1 MDRVAEGPMRS
12 RMAPVRLRQLAAIG
26 VVLACAACATAP
38 SGGGAA
44 SVKVGAVFP
53 LSGPQAPLAKQAYA
67 GVPIARDL
75 ANADGGVDGAP
86 IELITRDLV
95 SESDAAGR
103 VADLKAHGVKAI
115 LGAYSSSLSMPVS
128 DAAQAAG
135 LLYWEAGAVADQLT
149 GRGYP
154 LVFRVGAAGSNLG
167 TMSTHFAAD
176 VLAPR
181 LGRAP
186 SQLTMAIVHNLD
198 GYPSSV
204 ADAVQQQ
211 AQREGIQLVANV
223 VYDAH
228 TPDWTS
234 VLAQVRAAQPNI
246 LVLASYIADGVDFRR
261 AMLKSGLHVDA
272 LIGSTMAQC
281 VPDFGAMLGADAIGV
296 FASDRP
302 EHGFNPGALNATG
315 RAVYAR
321 FAAAYR
327 GEFGTDPTEESLAG
341 FSAAWTLFNY
351 VMPKAHDLDAAS
363 MAAAARGLDLPDG
376 TLANGAGLKFAAT
389 AGAMGQNTRAAA
401 VIWQWQGIRHS
412 VTVYPPV
419 YATGTVGFIPLPR

>member
-1 MDRVAEGPMRS
+1 MRF
-12 RMAPVRLRQLAAIG
+12 RQLAAIG
-26 VVLACAACATAP
+26 VVFACAACATAP

-44 SVKVGAVFP
+44 SIKVGAVFP
-53 LSGPQAPLAKQAYA
+53 LSGPQAPLAKQEYA
-67 GVPIARDL
+67 GVQIARDL
-75 ANADGGVDGAP
+75 VNADGGVDGAP
-86 IELITRDLV
+86 IELVTRDLT
-95 SESDAAGR
+95 SESYATAR
-103 VADLKAHGVKAI
+103 VEDLKAHGVTAV
-115 LGAYSSSLSMPVS
+115 LGAYSSSLSIPVS
-128 DAAQAAG
+128 AAAQAAG

-154 LVFRVGAAGSNLG
+154 LVFRVGAAGTNLG
-167 TMSTHFAAD
+167 TLSSHFAAQ

-181 LGRAP
+181 LNRAP

-204 ADAVQQQ
+204 AAAVQQQ
-211 AQREGIQLVANV
+211 AEREGMQVVANV

-228 TPDWTS
+228 APDWPS

-272 LIGSTMAQC
+272 MIGSTMAQC

-302 EHGFNPGALNATG
+302 PHGFNPNALTPTG
-315 RAVYAR
+315 KSTYDR
-321 FAAAYR
+321 FAAAYSR
-327 GEFGTDPTEESLAG
+327 EFGSDPTEEALAG
-341 FSAAWTLFNY
+341 FGAAWALFHY
-351 VMPKAHDLDAAS
+351 VMPHARDLGATAMAAS
-363 MAAAARGLDLPDG
+363 ARSLDLPEG
-376 TLANGAGLKFAAT
+376 TLANGAGIKFAT
-389 AGAMGQNTRAAA
+389 TDDAMGQNTRAAS
-401 VIWQWQGIRHS
+401 VIWQWQGVRHS

-419 YATGTVGFIPLPR
+419 FATGSPGFIPLPR

>member
-1 MDRVAEGPMRS
+1 MRS
-12 RMAPVRLRQLAAIG
+12 RMATVRLRQLAAIG

-53 LSGPQAPLAKQAYA
+53 LSGPQAPLAKQEYA
-67 GVPIARDL
+67 GVQIARDL
-75 ANADGGVDGAP
+75 VNADGGVDGAR

-95 SESDAAGR
+95 SESDATGR

-154 LVFRVGAAGSNLG
+154 LVFRVGASGSNLG
-167 TMSTHFAAD
+167 TMSSRFVAE
-176 VLAPR
+176 VLAAR
-181 LGRAP
+181 LGRTP
-186 SQLTMAIVHNLD
+186 GQLKLAIVHNLD

-204 ADAVQQQ
+204 AAAVNQQ
-211 AQREGIQLVANV
+211 AEREGIPVVANV

-228 TPDWTS
+228 APDWIS
-234 VLAQVRAAQPNI
+234 VLDQVRAVQPNI
-246 LVLASYIADGVDFRR
+246 LVLASYIADGVDFRH
-261 AMLKSGLHVDA
+261 AMLKSGLQVDA

-302 EHGFNPGALNATG
+302 SQGFNPSALNETG
-315 RAVYAR
+315 RAIYAR

-327 GEFGTDPTEESLAG
+327 NEFGSDPTEESLAG
-341 FSAAWTLFNY
+341 FSAAWTLFHY
-351 VMPKAHDLDAAS
+351 VMPRAHDLGAS
-363 MAAAARGLDLPDG
+363 ATAAAARSLDLPERS
-376 TLANGAGLKFAAT
+376 LANGAGVKFADT
-389 AGAMGQNTRAAA
+389 PEAMGQNIRAAS
-401 VIWQWQGIRHS
+401 VIWQWQGVRHS

-419 YATGTVGFIPLPR
+419 FATGTPGFIPLPR

>member
-1 MDRVAEGPMRS
+1 
-12 RMAPVRLRQLAAIG
+12 MAPVRLRQLAALG
-26 VVLACAACATAP
+26 VVFACAACATAP

-44 SVKVGAVFP
+44 NVKIGALFP
-53 LSGPQAPLAKQAYA
+53 LSGPQAPLAKQEYA
-67 GVPIARDL
+67 GVQIARDL
-75 ANADGGVDGAP
+75 VNADGGVEGAP
-86 IELITRDLV
+86 SERVTRDLV
-95 SESDAAGR
+95 SESEAPAR
-103 VADLKAHGVKAI
+103 VADLKAHGVNAI

-167 TMSTHFAAD
+167 TMSSHFAAD

-211 AQREGIQLVANV
+211 AQREGIQLVANA

-234 VLAQVRAAQPNI
+234 VLAQVRAAHPNI

-302 EHGFNPGALNATG
+302 PHGFNPRALAAAGKG
-315 RAVYAR
+315 RYDPLS
-321 FAAAYR
+321 AAYR
-327 GEFGTDPTEESLAG
+327 REFGSEPTEEALAG
-341 FSAAWTLFNY
+341 FGAGWALFHY
-351 VMPKAHDLDAAS
+351 VMPHAHDLSAGAMAAS
-363 MAAAARGLDLPDG
+363 ARSLDLPDG
-376 TLANGAGLKFAAT
+376 TLANGAGIKFSGT
-389 AGAMGQNTRAAA
+389 AETMGQNTRAAS
-401 VIWQWQGIRHS
+401 VIWQWQGVRHS
-412 VTVYPPV
+412 VPVYPPV
-419 YATGTVGFIPLPR
+419 FATGSPGFIPLPR